1 MTFSQPKKE
10 VNMNKDMPTKET
22 RKMMRIIR
30 MNRLWHPLLR
40 TCQGVCAVGRRMVC
54 GLQMAVTLPKYHR
67 IFLRTV
73 PTTPARMKP
82 ITHPQSLGS
91 RLSPIQAPFS
101 EVKRDLVSY
110 DRWEVR
116 RLLDNFPLRCYNHS
130 RTNVLIQN
138 QEEDGLWIYLSF

>member
-1 MTFSQPKKE
+1 
-10 VNMNKDMPTKET
+10 MNKDMPTKQT
-22 RKMMRIIR
+22 RKKMRIIR
-30 MNRLWHPLLR
+30 MNRLWHPLLM

-91 RLSPIQAPFS
+91 ILSIIQAPFF
-101 EVKRDLVSY
+101 EVKRDFVSY
-110 DRWEVR
+110 DRPKGR
-116 RLLDNFPLRCYNHS
+116 RLLDNFPQRCYNDD
-130 RTNVLIQN
+130 RTYVLIQN